1 LGVYQRSFK
10 GAGEYRAARIGIIY
24 RLLEEGEGYC
34 CRKEKELEFP
44 SGKADKAAGSNACT
58 ENLCLPLMVKS
69 RIADKTAGFIAGR
82 RSAIV
87 SNESK

>member
-1 LGVYQRSFK
+1 MS
-10 GAGEYRAARIGIIY
+10 
-24 RLLEEGEGYC
+24 

-44 SGKADKAAGSNACT
+44 SGKANKAAGSNACT
-58 ENLCLPLMVKS
+58 ENRCLPLMVTS
-69 RIADKTAGFIAGR
+69 RIADKATGFIAGR